1 MERNANAQSD
11 GALIDKVNNGSLDSI
26 LIVLPSKN
34 VEWLH
39 RKADKLFV
47 KIDKCVTKFLYA
59 IARVNIKC
67 QYLIC
72 ATVVGK
78 LGCLFHN

>member
-1 MERNANAQSD
+1 MGHNANASSD
-11 GALIDKVNNGSLDSI
+11 GALIDKVNNRSLGSI

-34 VEWLH
+34 VKWLP

-47 KIDKCVTKFLYA
+47 KIDKCVTFLYA
-59 IARVNIKC
+59 IVRVNIKC

-72 ATVVGK
+72 AIVVEK
-78 LGCLFHN
+78 PDYLFHI